1 MNHREVDFFENGL
14 CYHCHLVKS
23 ELDVF
28 RDYHYATEALWQRA
42 DKELQAQI
50 DKVLARHP
58 ESDHA
63 DLIESHGW
71 ELHLNQ
77 SRYPD
82 LHRDALI
89 VSICAYVED
98 QLNGLCRI
106 IEESME
112 SKIGLSDLAGQG
124 VGRALTF
131 LSKVASFDLEKSK
144 TRAFVVNTYS
154 LRNVLVHRG
163 GILHEL
169 SNDKKKKS
177 LSKFVSENEGL
188 SGKPGQKVHIYS
200 SFVQT
205 LLGKLEHFFDE
216 IDDQVKKFMKEF
228 GKAK

>member
-1 MNHREVDFFENGL
+1 MNTKGVDFFENGL
-14 CYHCHLVKS
+14 CYHCHLVKN
-23 ELDVF
+23 ELAVF
-28 RDYHYATEALWQRA
+28 RDYHCATEALWQRA

-50 DKVLARHP
+50 DEILARHP
-58 ESDHA
+58 ESDHD

-82 LHRDALI
+82 LHRDALV
-89 VSICAYVED
+89 VSICAYIED

-106 IEESME
+106 LEESLK
-112 SKIGLSDLAGQG
+112 SKIGIRDLEGKG
-124 VGRALTF
+124 VSRALTF
-131 LSKVASFDLEKSK
+131 LSKVALFDLEKSK
-144 TRAFVVNTYS
+144 TRAFVVNTYN

-163 GILHEL
+163 GTLYEL
-169 SNDKKKKS
+169 SSDNKG
-177 LSKFVSENEGL
+177 LSKFVSENDGL
-188 SGKPGQKVHIYS
+188 TGKPGQKVRIDS